1 MTEQKRNPNPFIRM
15 AQQAQ
20 EQKENSK
27 NLETQNKLV
36 INKKITKNSQ
46 TFGNKIIK
54 KTGRA

>member
-1 MTEQKRNPNPFIRM
+1 MSEQKRNPNPFIRM
-15 AQQAQ
+15 AQQSK
-20 EQKENSK
+20 EQKENSQ

-36 INKKITKNSQ
+36 INKKITKSSQ